1 MPQPPDVIATKAT
14 NSLMPAARTPR
25 AAQYVRMSTDHQSY
39 SPANQADANV
49 LAGPLNSGHGG
60 GDQNL
65 LELQLPK
72 IKSASDVPVAM
83 AAVAAAVCSGSIT
96 PDEASRLVHLLERYS
111 NAIIASEFA
120 VRLQNLEAQV
130 QMMIPL
136 KR

>member
-60 GDQNL
+60 WGS
-65 LELQLPK
+65 K
-72 IKSASDVPVAM
+72 FARI
-83 AAVAAAVCSGSIT
+83 AAAEDQERKRRSRRHGGRSRGS
-96 PDEASRLVHLLERYS
+96 
-111 NAIIASEFA
+111 
-120 VRLQNLEAQV
+120 LQRQHHS
-130 QMMIPL
+130 
-136 KR
+136 